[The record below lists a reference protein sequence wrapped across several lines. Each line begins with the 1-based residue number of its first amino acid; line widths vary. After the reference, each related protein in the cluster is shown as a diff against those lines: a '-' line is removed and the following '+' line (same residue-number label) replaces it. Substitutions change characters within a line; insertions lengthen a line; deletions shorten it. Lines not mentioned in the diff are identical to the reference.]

1 MSRYNVFFLIVSFF
15 TIQLQSQ
22 ADTIPKQ
29 LEKVV
34 VRAKK
39 VVNPKLVGLKSVKIG
54 TNQIQKNPMN
64 LTDLL
69 RFNSPIS
76 FRDYGSGGVST
87 ARFRGTSAS
96 NTLVLWNGLAIN
108 AIGNGQTDFNALSAN
123 TLDEIIVKSGGAG
136 VAYGS
141 GAIGGVVELNDLLE
155 YKKQKSIHLF
165 SSYGSFATSSNFL
178 KVNIAD
184 KKWAIKLAATYN
196 TSINDYTYIDSR
208 FRGTDGNLFK
218 NENGNYD
225 NYSINF
231 TGGYRFSKTNKLT
244 LYSTKYYGN
253 RLFSAGLPN
262 PSAGSERNEDFNQ
275 RNLLK
280 WEILFGKLRQ
290 EVNVAYLTQSY
301 RYYNDKNSEDFSF
314 GESENFHFSYN
325 TNYRFSSKIKA
336 SLGIV
341 YDNLSG
347 KTDVSNLSTRNT
359 LSTLGSFIY
368 NPNQWLSFHLN
379 GRSEYNSD
387 FKIPESWSFA
397 INKTV
402 SNTINLTANV
412 SRNYRVPTFNEL
424 YWPVVGNLNLIPE
437 KSLQGEFGTQIQ
449 IKNLSFSGTI
459 FYIHIDDKIVWQP
472 AGSSNLWSPLNI
484 DTAMHK
490 GVEGFLNYKLPFSGN
505 KELNISSNYTYA
517 VAKDLEKDVFLPF
530 APKHL
535 WNFNIDYQFDKVQV
549 YAQNL
554 YQSKVFTNVINID
567 VYALSELDFVNLG
580 GRYNFLKTKQKELS
594 LGVHINNLFNTVYY
608 FSNLRPMPGTNFNIN
623 LNLKF

>member
-29 LEKVV
+29 LKKVV

-54 TNQIQKNPMN
+54 ASQIQKNPMN

-76 FRDYGSGGVST
+76 FRDYGNGGVST

-123 TLDEIIVKSGGAG
+123 TLDEIIVRSGGAG

-141 GAIGGVVELNDLLE
+141 GAIGGVVELKDLLE
-155 YKKQKSIHLF
+155 YKKQKNIHLF

-178 KVNIAD
+178 KVNFAD

-196 TSINDYTYIDSR
+196 TSINNYTYIDSR
-208 FRGTDGNLFK
+208 FRDTDGNLFK

-280 WEILFGKLRQ
+280 WEILFGKLKQ
-290 EVNVAYLTQSY
+290 EINVAYLTQSY
-301 RYYNDKNSEDFSF
+301 HYYNNKNNEDFSF
-314 GESENFHFSYN
+314 GESENFHFNYN

-336 SLGIV
+336 SFGVV

-347 KTDVSNLSTRNT
+347 KTNVSNLNTRNT
-359 LSTLGSFIY
+359 LSTLGSFTY
-368 NPNQWLSFHLN
+368 KPNQMLSFHLN

-387 FKIPESWSFA
+387 FKVPESMSFA
-397 INKTV
+397 VNKTV
-402 SNTINLTANV
+402 SNTFSLTASV

-437 KSLQGEFGTQIQ
+437 KSLQGEFGTQLQ
-449 IKNLSFSGTI
+449 IKNLSFSGTF
-459 FYIHIDDKIVWQP
+459 FYMHIDDKIVWQP
-472 AGSSNLWSPLNI
+472 AGGSNLWSPLNI
-484 DTAMHK
+484 EAAMHK
-490 GVEGFLNYKLPFSGN
+490 GLEGFLNYKLQFSGY
-505 KELNISSNYTYA
+505 KELNISSNYTY
-517 VAKDLEKDVFLPF
+517 VIAKDLKKDVFLPF

-535 WNFNIDYQFDKVQV
+535 WNFNIDYQFDKVQI
-549 YAQNL
+549 YIQNL